1 MDVRAGTWLLRVREP
16 MNLLIVD
23 NEPAVRAGLL
33 ELCERTDDLCVV
45 GEASSGAKAIQAAE
59 ALRPDLLLLD
69 ADLPD
74 MTGFDVLRALRARHL
89 RRTILLTANTQDAA
103 TVFAAGALDHLVK
116 PVSPEAFATSIMRA
130 RERFKNHIVTS
141 RRALGPLGSSR
152 SHAVAEHGT
161 PLVLVG
167 EREHRLY
174 PLDPQKVDYIESAGN
189 YVKYRIAGDE
199 YIARESVKRLDA
211 VLRPVGF
218 VRIERSL
225 LLNIRAI
232 SYAQPIGHGTFSFT
246 LVSGA
251 RLHSGPAYRET
262 ILGALPLRRRS
273 SARGGERGP
282 RTSDESNCPEGT
294 AKKVVTRMSGS

>member
-1 MDVRAGTWLLRVREP
+1 

-23 NEPAVRAGLL
+23 NEPAVRAGLI
-33 ELCERTDDLCVV
+33 ELCERTDDLRVV

-59 ALRPDLLLLD
+59 ALRPDLLFLD

-74 MTGFDVLRALRARHL
+74 MTGFDVLRALRARHQ
-89 RRTILLTANTQDAA
+89 RRTILVTANTEDAA

-116 PVSPEAFATSIMRA
+116 PVSPEAFAMSIVRA
-130 RERFKNHIVTS
+130 RERFKDHKTMS
-141 RRALGPLGSSR
+141 RRVLGPPGPSR
-152 SHAVAEHGT
+152 SQSVVEHGRL
-161 PLVLVG
+161 LVLVG

-174 PLDPQKVDYIESAGN
+174 PLDPQKIDYIESDGN
-189 YVKYRIAGDE
+189 YVKYRIANDE
-199 YIARESVKRLDA
+199 YIARESVKRLDI

-232 SYAQPIGHGTFSFT
+232 SYAQPIGHGTFAFT

-273 SARGGERGP
+273 SARGEERGP
-282 RTSDESNCPEGT
+282 RTSDESSRPEGS
-294 AKKVVTRMSGS
+294 AKKLITRMSES